1 MRSTSI
7 ALISILCAALAS
19 PASADNDKNKG
30 NGHGGGPKADRSD
43 NDRGRG
49 NNDNRGNNN
58 NRDNSDNRGNS
69 GPVFDQRAAAPVVV
83 PHQQVVIVDRDRNVV
98 RTYYRTEYAAGR
110 CPPGLAKKNN
120 GCLPPGQVN
129 RAWVIGQPLP
139 PQISYEPMPQELWTQ
154 LTPPPNGYQYVR
166 VSDDIVLM
174 STATR
179 VIAGLLGNLGNFND

>member
-1 MRSTSI
+1 MKSASI
-7 ALISILCAALAS
+7 AMISILCAVLSS

-30 NGHGGGPKADRSD
+30 NGHGNGAKADKSD

-49 NNDNRGNNN
+49 NNDNRGN
-58 NRDNSDNRGNS
+58 DNRGNG
-69 GPVFDQRAAAPVVV
+69 GPAPDQRAAAPLQGV
-83 PHQQVVIVDRDRNVV
+83 PYQQVVIVDRDRNVV

-110 CPPGLAKKNN
+110 CPPGLAKKDN

-129 RAWVIGQPLP
+129 RAWAIGQPLP
-139 PQISYEPMPQELWTQ
+139 PQISYEPMPRDLRMQ
-154 LTPPPNGYQYVR
+154 LTPPPNGYEYVR

-179 VIAGLLGNLGNFND
+179 VVAGLLGSLGNFND

>member
-1 MRSTSI
+1 MRSASI

-30 NGHGGGPKADRSD
+30 NGHGGGPKADHSD
-43 NDRGRG
+43 NDHGRG
-49 NNDNRGNNN
+49 NNDNR
-58 NRDNSDNRGNS
+58 SNS
-69 GPVFDQRAAAPVVV
+69 GPVLDQRAVGPVVV
-83 PHQQVVIVDRDRNVV
+83 VPYQQVVIVDHDRNLVH
-98 RTYYRTEYAAGR
+98 TYYRTEYAAGR

-139 PQISYEPMPQELWTQ
+139 PQIVYEPMPQELWAQ
-154 LTPPPNGYQYVR
+154 LTPPPYGYQYVR